1 MLGSVLAALA
11 AGALAAV
18 VGTILHASVGYAGD
32 APIPWGAA
40 LALLLTAALS
50 YWTGMLRGK
59 LWVSALTGLSTYVL
73 VALFSADAHNQMIV
87 SAQYL
92 DVLPGPA
99 LAGTIW
105 VYGIIVPVV
114 VAVFMVSR
122 HLRARTQSKV

>member
-18 VGTILHASVGYAGD
+18 VGTILHASLSYVGD
-32 APIPWGAA
+32 TPVPWGAA
-40 LALLLTAALS
+40 LALLLTGALC
-50 YWTGMLRGK
+50 YLAGMLRGK
-59 LWVSALTGLSTYVL
+59 LWVSALSGMTTYVL
-73 VALFSADAHNQMIV
+73 VALFSADAHNQMVV

-122 HLRARTQSKV
+122 HLRARPRANA